1 MDEGGNANVVGYTY
15 STDFPVASPM
25 QAVNAGYYDAFVLR
39 LNTMGNMLV
48 YSTFV
53 GGSDSDYGLSIALD
67 ASGNA
72 YVTGGTYSMDFPIA
86 DPFQASNGGDE
97 DIFLLK
103 LGSFAAPSEPL
114 TLTAI
119 PGDGHVILS
128 WSAPNDDG
136 GAPVDYYIVFK
147 DGLDVAHP
155 IATSFDMTG
164 LTNGVAYTFAVAAH
178 NSLGVGPTT
187 PTTDATPSTDMVL
200 PGVPTLLELTAGD
213 SKCDD
218 KLGTACQWWHWH
230 RLLHNLQ
237 QWRGRQALDR
247 TDNRDGRPDQWGR
260 ILLHGRRP
268 QRRRDRAGDGGG
280 TCHAESQ
287 LLRWLWRA

>member
-1 MDEGGNANVVGYTY
+1 
-15 STDFPVASPM
+15 M
-25 QAVNAGYYDAFVLR
+25 QAVNAGYYDAFVLK
-39 LNTMGNMLV
+39 LNTVGNMLIH
-48 YSTFV
+48 STYI

-72 YVTGGTYSMDFPIA
+72 YVTGGTYSLDFPTITN
-86 DPFQASNGGDE
+86 PFQASNGGDE
-97 DIFLLK
+97 DIFLIK
-103 LGSFAAPSEPL
+103 LGSFTAPSEPL

-119 PGDGHVILS
+119 PGDGHVFLS

-155 IATSFDMTG
+155 GRHLVRHDG

-187 PTTDATPSTDMVL
+187 PTIEATPSTDMVL
-200 PGVPTLLELTAGD
+200 PGVPTLLEADRWRFQG
-213 SKCDD
+213 DD

-230 RLLHNLQ
+230 
-237 QWRGRQALDR
+237 
-247 TDNRDGRPDQWGR
+247 
-260 ILLHGRRP
+260 
-268 QRRRDRAGDGGG
+268 
-280 TCHAESQ
+280 
-287 LLRWLWRA
+287 